1 MQKTITF
8 IIGDGQVT
16 IETTNFKGPACEAAT
31 KAFTEAL
38 GGNVVSNVKKPEFHQ
53 FTSQT
58 NSAKQGN

>member
-1 MQKTITF
+1 MQKQITF

-38 GGNVVSNVKKPEFHQ
+38 GGQVVSNIKKTEFHQ
-53 FTSQT
+53 VTSQS
-58 NSAKQGN
+58 NAAKQGN